1 MPSSEDLTQGR
12 KYLKI
17 GATMTELASGN
28 LIELRVAQ
36 LLHTPD
42 RLQFRDR
49 DLDKEAEESVRR
61 ANWLISFE
69 HDGGSRKA
77 TNQYLSRLRMTRNG
91 VGWSHRILRQY
102 RR

>member
-1 MPSSEDLTQGR
+1 
-12 KYLKI
+12 
-17 GATMTELASGN
+17 MTELASGN

-42 RLQFRDR
+42 RLQFRER
-49 DLDKEAEESVRR
+49 DLDKEAEESVRL

-91 VGWSHRILRQY
+91 VG
-102 RR
+102 